1 MVIECVIKIVVTKMK
16 LKINQKKNAM
26 KKKFIYPL
34 LTLLSFSLMS
44 STCSSDDDMNSNN
57 NSQTIQEIETLVQS
71 DAWIITNYIDS
82 GQDETSNFSGY
93 SFSFEADN
101 SLIADN
107 GSNTVI
113 GTWSITDSSNS
124 NDDSSNSDDIDFNIY
139 FLSPANFSELSEDW
153 EIVMRTTTKIELIH
167 ISGGNG
173 GTDNLTFEKM

>member
-1 MVIECVIKIVVTKMK
+1 M
-16 LKINQKKNAM
+16 KKN
-26 KKKFIYPL
+26 FIYPL
-34 LTLLSFSLMS
+34 FTLLSFSLMS
-44 STCSSDDDMNSNN
+44 STCSSDDDLNSN

-71 DAWIITNYIDS
+71 NTWIITNYLDS
-82 GQDETSNFSGY
+82 GQDETNNFSGY
-93 SFSFEADN
+93 SFTFGADN
-101 SLIADN
+101 SLTADN

-153 EIVMRTTTKIELIH
+153 EIVMRTTTKIELMH

-173 GTDNLTFEKM
+173 GTDNLTFEKI